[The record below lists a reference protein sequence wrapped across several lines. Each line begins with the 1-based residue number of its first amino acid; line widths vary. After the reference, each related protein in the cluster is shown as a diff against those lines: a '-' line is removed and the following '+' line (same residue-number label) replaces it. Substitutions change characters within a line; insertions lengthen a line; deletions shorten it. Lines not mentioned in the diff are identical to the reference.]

1 MDTSSKNYVVKDNIV
16 ASGWAS
22 GVRLPAY
29 KCGESATNTGN
40 VAHSIAGYGL
50 IVHVGAGACSEFS
63 DFKAYKIRMGA
74 IHMGGSLG
82 SAKNYLHSVVTVD
95 SSSGI
100 MAFGAGGGHIEVA
113 DSTIYG
119 S

>member
-1 MDTSSKNYVVKDNIV
+1 MSLDSKNYIVKDNIV

-29 KCGESATNTGN
+29 ECGKTAIHTGN
-40 VAHSIAGYGL
+40 VAHSMAGYGL
-50 IVHVGAGACSEFS
+50 IVHDGAGACSEFS
-63 DFKAYKIRMGA
+63 DFKAYKIRMGG
-74 IHMGGSLG
+74 IHMGGALG
-82 SAKNYLHSVVTVD
+82 SAKNYLHSVVTID

-100 MAFGAGGGHIEVA
+100 MAFGMSGGHVEVA
-113 DSTIYG
+113 NSVMYG